1 MRKTVPFA
9 TLRFLPHAFAAVAA
23 ILAASSCGAV
33 KRSATVMTRDTATV
47 ASDYRANTLTDRETV
62 YIHDSTV
69 VRETKDTLVIER
81 QRLVNV
87 FRDRL
92 RTDTVI
98 RTDTVRAV
106 QTVSE
111 TIRIEN
117 ATTLWQKLQI
127 WTGRILTALA
137 VLIAVYFMIKSGLK
151 R

>member
-9 TLRFLPHAFAAVAA
+9 THAFAIVAA

-33 KRSATVMTRDTATV
+33 KRSATAMTRDTATV

-127 WTGRILTALA
+127 WTGRILTAMA